1 MSTYIFD
8 YYFNMK
14 NLKESLKI
22 FKSSTRRDNSPDQI
36 RIYQTMVNL
45 LAKAELFL
53 SSLSHFKEL
62 SNIFCVC
69 VYYFKYLK
77 LEVSARNIQF

>member
-22 FKSSTRRDNSPDQI
+22 FKSSTRRENSPDQI

-62 SNIFCVC
+62 SYFLCVFIILNI
-69 VYYFKYLK
+69 
-77 LEVSARNIQF
+77 